1 MKKIKQKSDLQ
12 NSLVG
17 VRLSEN
23 PEHWSHP
30 RYQCEFNTELA
41 FFIPI
46 YHMKKLISAIGFLL
60 LMAVATSASTRTSS
74 EYVQPNY
81 LNSVKITFLSWLSGS
96 TKISYERALPKID
109 QSGEI
114 CASLIC
120 AGRDK
125 YHNDP
130 LGFTVRYGHKFFLPD
145 KDDVTLKGF
154 YLRPEVMYSHYN
166 YNHTNGTR
174 TLANM
179 GAVLGTVGYQYMYRR
194 FLADFWV
201 GGGYALG
208 NAAETYYH
216 HGFEL
221 WHWFG
226 KVNTNIA
233 MSFSIR
239 LGICF

>member
-1 MKKIKQKSDLQ
+1 MKKVLLTGFL
-12 NSLVG
+12 SLV
-17 VRLSEN
+17 
-23 PEHWSHP
+23 
-30 RYQCEFNTELA
+30 
-41 FFIPI
+41 
-46 YHMKKLISAIGFLL
+46 ISFTC
-60 LMAVATSASTRTSS
+60 VATEVKVRRHIQTD
-74 EYVQPNY
+74 Y

-96 TKISYERALPKID
+96 TKISYERALPKVN

-145 KDDVTLKGF
+145 NNDIALKGF

-179 GAVLGTVGYQYMYRR
+179 GAVLGTVGYQYVYRR

-221 WHWFG
+221 WHWFNR
-226 KVNTNIA
+226 VNTNIA

>member
-1 MKKIKQKSDLQ
+1 MKKLFTLVFLCLVSFLLTSKVHAATYAETSDRSVVDYQ
-12 NSLVG
+12 NSL
-17 VRLSEN
+17 
-23 PEHWSHP
+23 
-30 RYQCEFNTELA
+30 
-41 FFIPI
+41 
-46 YHMKKLISAIGFLL
+46 
-60 LMAVATSASTRTSS
+60 
-74 EYVQPNY
+74 
-81 LNSVKITFLSWLSGS
+81 KITFLSWLSGS
-96 TKISYERALPKID
+96 TKLSYERALPQLN

-120 AGRDK
+120 AGYDK
-125 YHNDP
+125 YDNDP

-145 KDDVTLKGF
+145 NDGLSLKGF
-154 YLRPEVMYSHYN
+154 YLRPEVIYSHYN
-166 YNHTNGTR
+166 YTSKVDGAR

-179 GAVLGTVGYQYMYRR
+179 GSLLGTFGYQYVYGR

-201 GGGYALG
+201 GGGYAIG
-208 NAAETYYH
+208 NAAETNYH

-226 KVNTNIA
+226 RTNTNIA

>member
-1 MKKIKQKSDLQ
+1 MK
-12 NSLVG
+12 
-17 VRLSEN
+17 RL
-23 PEHWSHP
+23 
-30 RYQCEFNTELA
+30 LA
-41 FFIPI
+41 AIIFALFLIPSNL
-46 YHMKKLISAIGFLL
+46 Y
-60 LMAVATSASTRTSS
+60 ASGPMTRTAG
-74 EYVQPNY
+74 EDY

-96 TKISYERALPKID
+96 TKVSYERAFPNIR

-114 CASLIC
+114 CSSLIC
-120 AGRDK
+120 AGYDK
-125 YHNDP
+125 YDNDP

-145 KDDVTLKGF
+145 KDNMSLKGF
-154 YLRPEVMYSHYN
+154 YLRPEVMYSHYF
-166 YNHTNGTR
+166 YNHSTDGR

-179 GAVLGTVGYQYMYRR
+179 GALLGTVGYQYVYKR

-208 NAAETYYH
+208 NPAETHYH

-221 WHWFG
+221 WHWFDM
-226 KVNTNIA
+226 VNTNLA

>member
-1 MKKIKQKSDLQ
+1 MKRFLAPIILALFLIPS
-12 NSLVG
+12 NS
-17 VRLSEN
+17 
-23 PEHWSHP
+23 
-30 RYQCEFNTELA
+30 Y
-41 FFIPI
+41 
-46 YHMKKLISAIGFLL
+46 
-60 LMAVATSASTRTSS
+60 ASGPMTRTAG
-74 EYVQPNY
+74 EDY

-96 TKISYERALPKID
+96 TKVSYERAFPNVR

-114 CASLIC
+114 CGSLIS
-120 AGRDK
+120 AGYDK
-125 YHNDP
+125 YDNDP

-145 KDDVTLKGF
+145 KDNMSLKGF
-154 YLRPEVMYSHYN
+154 YLRPEVMYSHYF
-166 YNHTNGTR
+166 YNHSTGGR

-179 GAVLGTVGYQYMYRR
+179 GALLGTVGYQYVYKR

-208 NAAETYYH
+208 NPAETHYH

-221 WHWFG
+221 WHWFDM
-226 KVNTNIA
+226 VNTNLA

>member
-1 MKKIKQKSDLQ
+1 MKRLLAAIILALFLIPS
-12 NSLVG
+12 NS
-17 VRLSEN
+17 
-23 PEHWSHP
+23 
-30 RYQCEFNTELA
+30 Y
-41 FFIPI
+41 
-46 YHMKKLISAIGFLL
+46 
-60 LMAVATSASTRTSS
+60 ASGPMTRTAG
-74 EYVQPNY
+74 EDY

-96 TKISYERALPKID
+96 TKVSYERAFPNVR

-114 CASLIC
+114 CSSLIC
-120 AGRDK
+120 AGYDK
-125 YHNDP
+125 YDNDP

-145 KDDVTLKGF
+145 KDNMSLKGF
-154 YLRPEVMYSHYN
+154 YLRPEVMYSHYF
-166 YNHTNGTR
+166 YNHSTGGR

-179 GAVLGTVGYQYMYRR
+179 GALLGTVGYQYVYKR

-208 NAAETYYH
+208 NPAETHYH

-221 WHWFG
+221 WHWFDM
-226 KVNTNIA
+226 VNTNLA

>member
-1 MKKIKQKSDLQ
+1 MKRLLVAIIFALFLIPS
-12 NSLVG
+12 NS
-17 VRLSEN
+17 
-23 PEHWSHP
+23 
-30 RYQCEFNTELA
+30 Y
-41 FFIPI
+41 
-46 YHMKKLISAIGFLL
+46 
-60 LMAVATSASTRTSS
+60 ASGPMTRTAG
-74 EYVQPNY
+74 EDY

-96 TKISYERALPKID
+96 TKVSYERAFPNVR

-114 CASLIC
+114 CSSLIC
-120 AGRDK
+120 AGYDK
-125 YHNDP
+125 YDNDP

-145 KDDVTLKGF
+145 KDNMSLKGF
-154 YLRPEVMYSHYN
+154 YLRPEVMYSHYF
-166 YNHTNGTR
+166 YNHSTGGR

-179 GAVLGTVGYQYMYRR
+179 GALLGTVGYQYVYKR

-208 NAAETYYH
+208 NPAETHYH

-221 WHWFG
+221 WHWFDM
-226 KVNTNIA
+226 VNTNLA